1 MDIVSLGKTPIRQ
14 DAPTGEDTTY
24 LPEFEELQNEIDKL
38 SVVSS
43 QAGQV
48 DWDRVLELGSVL
60 LAEKSKN
67 LLVAAYMAEALIKT
81 RQFEGLQQGTQVLK
95 DLVENYW
102 DTLFPPKKRKK
113 GRINALKWWYDR
125 AEKFI
130 KNYASPAQP
139 AQAVEDIKQTL
150 SDLDGLLAEKSDD
163 APMLRP
169 LIQHVDKIPVE
180 ARQPEPEPQPEP
192 EIEAEAEPEAEAQPQ
207 TAGAAAEANG
217 GDTDQEAAKEKARD
231 AGGVPEEKQ
240 AQQKASKPAEPA
252 PAPPAPPAMNQ
263 APESD
268 RDSKKAL
275 NASLD
280 TLGRLA
286 RYYLKINDAN
296 PMAYRLNRIYA
307 WLTVDALPIV
317 QEDNKTPLPPPDP
330 AVKSALEDQLAA
342 GDCQNAVA
350 AAEAG
355 LRERLFWLDLN
366 RLAARALEALGE
378 KYEPARDMI
387 CRETA
392 MFVKRLPG
400 LENLAFSDG
409 TPFCDS
415 QTRQWLNSITGAD
428 AAQQTVFAGST
439 GQSGPET
446 GSRHAEIEDE
456 AGQLVKNK
464 KVVAAVELLQENLAS
479 CSSGRDALLFRIS
492 LCRVLINAGRAE
504 LALPQL
510 EALEAEIDAHG
521 IASWEPG
528 LALQGL
534 ELVYAGFRDCAREPL
549 RDRAGAV
556 FDRIARINPA
566 AAFKISGI

>member
-1 MDIVSLGKTPIRQ
+1 MDLLSLGKTPISQ
-14 DAPTGEDTTY
+14 DAPAGEDTTY

-38 SVVSS
+38 SVVSA

-67 LLVAAYMAEALIKT
+67 LLVAAYTAEALIQT
-81 RQFEGLQQGTQVLK
+81 RQFEGLQLGTQVLK

-125 AEKFI
+125 AEKFL
-130 KNYASPAQP
+130 KNYESPAQP
-139 AQAVEDIKQTL
+139 AQCVDDIKQLL
-150 SDLDGLLAEKSDD
+150 SDFDGLLAEKSDD

-180 ARQPEPEPQPEP
+180 ARQPDPEPQPEP
-192 EIEAEAEPEAEAQPQ
+192 EVEAEAEPEAQPQ
-207 TAGAAAEANG
+207 TTGAAAETAG
-217 GDTDQEAAKEKARD
+217 GGAPEDAAEEKAPD
-231 AGGVPEEKQ
+231 G
-240 AQQKASKPAEPA
+240 SKPAGEKQPRQPA
-252 PAPPAPPAMNQ
+252 PQTAEAAPVPPATPAMTQ

-268 RDSKKAL
+268 RDAKKTL

-286 RYYLKINDAN
+286 RYYLQINDAN

-307 WLTVDALPIV
+307 WLTVDALPLV
-317 QEDNKTPLPPPDP
+317 QEENKTPLPPPDP

-366 RLAARALEALGE
+366 RLAARGLEALGE

-387 CRETA
+387 CQETA
-392 MFVKRLPG
+392 MLVKRLPG

-415 QTRQWLNSITGAD
+415 QTRKWLKSITGAD
-428 AAQQTVFAGST
+428 AAQQEVLPVPAGQNGT
-439 GQSGPET
+439 ET
-446 GSRHAEIEDE
+446 GSRHAEIEDQ

-464 KVVAAVELLQENLAS
+464 KMVAAVELLQDHLAS
-479 CSSGRDALLFRIS
+479 CSSGREALL
-492 LCRVLINAGRAE
+492 
-504 LALPQL
+504 
-510 EALEAEIDAHG
+510 
-521 IASWEPG
+521 
-528 LALQGL
+528 
-534 ELVYAGFRDCAREPL
+534 
-549 RDRAGAV
+549 
-556 FDRIARINPA
+556 
-566 AAFKISGI
+566 

>member
-1 MDIVSLGKTPIRQ
+1 MDLLSLGKTPISQ
-14 DAPTGEDTTY
+14 DAPAGEDTTY

-38 SVVSS
+38 SVVSA

-67 LLVAAYMAEALIKT
+67 LLVAAYTAEALIQT
-81 RQFEGLQQGTQVLK
+81 RQFEGLQLGTQVLK

-125 AEKFI
+125 AEKFL
-130 KNYASPAQP
+130 KNYESPAQP
-139 AQAVEDIKQTL
+139 AQCVDDIKQLL
-150 SDLDGLLAEKSDD
+150 SDFDGLLAEKSDD

-180 ARQPEPEPQPEP
+180 ARQPDPEPQPEP
-192 EIEAEAEPEAEAQPQ
+192 EVEAEAEPEAQPQ
-207 TAGAAAEANG
+207 TAGAAAETAG
-217 GDTDQEAAKEKARD
+217 GGAPEDAAEEKAPD
-231 AGGVPEEKQ
+231 G
-240 AQQKASKPAEPA
+240 SKPAGEKQPRQPA
-252 PAPPAPPAMNQ
+252 PQTAEAAPVPPATPAMTQ

-268 RDSKKAL
+268 RDAKKTL

-286 RYYLKINDAN
+286 RYYLQINDAN

-307 WLTVDALPIV
+307 WLTVDALPLV
-317 QEDNKTPLPPPDP
+317 QEENKTPLPPPDP

-366 RLAARALEALGE
+366 RLAARGLEALGE

-387 CRETA
+387 CQETA
-392 MFVKRLPG
+392 MLVKRLPG

-415 QTRQWLNSITGAD
+415 QTRKWLKSITGAD
-428 AAQQTVFAGST
+428 AAQQEVLPVPAGQNGT
-439 GQSGPET
+439 ET
-446 GSRHAEIEDE
+446 GSRHAEIEDQ

-464 KVVAAVELLQENLAS
+464 KMVAAVELLQDHLAS
-479 CSSGRDALLFRIS
+479 CSSGREALLFRIS
-492 LCRVLINAGRAE
+492 LCRVLINAGRTE

-510 EALEAEIDAHG
+510 EALEAGIDAHG
-521 IASWEPG
+521 IESWEPE

-534 ELVYAGFRDCAREPL
+534 ALVYAGFRDCDREPL

-566 AAFKISGI
+566 AAYKISGI

>member
-1 MDIVSLGKTPIRQ
+1 MDILSLGKTPIRQ

-24 LPEFEELQNEIDKL
+24 LPEFEEIQNEIDKL
-38 SVVSS
+38 SVVSE

-48 DWDRVLELGSVL
+48 DWDRVLELGAVL

-67 LLVAAYMAEALIKT
+67 LLVAAYVAEALIKT

-130 KNYASPAQP
+130 KDYQSPAQP
-139 AQAVEDIKQTL
+139 AGAVDDIKKTL
-150 SDLDGLLAEKSDD
+150 SDLDGLLAEKADD

-180 ARQPEPEPQPEP
+180 ARQPEPEPEPQPEP
-192 EIEAEAEPEAEAQPQ
+192 EAQPEAEAQPQ
-207 TAGAAAEANG
+207 TAGAAAEAGG
-217 GDTDQEAAKEKARD
+217 GDTDHPAAKEKVRD
-231 AGGVPEEKQ
+231 DGGPPEEKQ
-240 AQQKASKPAEPA
+240 AQQKAPKPAESA
-252 PAPPAPPAMNQ
+252 PAPPAPPAMTQ

-268 RDSKKAL
+268 RDAKKAL

-296 PMAYRLNRIYA
+296 PMAYRLNRIFA
-307 WLTVDALPIV
+307 WLTVDALPLV
-317 QEDNKTPLPPPDP
+317 QEENKTPLPPPDP

-350 AAEAG
+350 AAETR
-355 LRERLFWLDLN
+355 LREHLFWLDLN
-366 RLAARALEALGE
+366 RMAARGLEALGA
-378 KYEPARDMI
+378 KYEPAQEMI

-415 QTRQWLNSITGAD
+415 QTWQWLNSITGAD
-428 AAQQTVFAGST
+428 TPQQAVPSGPAG
-439 GQSGPET
+439 QAGPET
-446 GSRHAEIEDE
+446 GSRRAEIEAQ
-456 AGQLVKNK
+456 AGELVKSK
-464 KVVAAVELLQENLAS
+464 KTVAAVELLQEHLAS
-479 CSSGRDALLFRIS
+479 CSSGRDALVFRIS
-492 LCRVLINAGRAE
+492 LCRVLNNAGRAE

-510 EALEAEIDAHG
+510 EALEAEIDLHG
-521 IASWEPG
+521 IESWEPG

-534 ELVYAGFRDCAREPL
+534 QLVYAGFRDCARERL